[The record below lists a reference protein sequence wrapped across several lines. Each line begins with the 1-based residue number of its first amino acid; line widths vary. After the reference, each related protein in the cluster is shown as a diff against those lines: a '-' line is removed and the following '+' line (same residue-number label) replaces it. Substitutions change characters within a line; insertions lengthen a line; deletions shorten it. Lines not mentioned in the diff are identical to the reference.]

1 MIRSMIGVA
10 LVTLLF
16 AGPAA
21 LDASA
26 QSASGQP
33 GGATA
38 PAQSAAPVK
47 SPTAARHRA
56 AAEEGPQPTGLE
68 YPPCSR
74 TLRDQCIQLWQTN
87 LSKVYPQCSR
97 LRGSAS
103 RAACIEDAYKQQ
115 KS

>member
-21 LDASA
+21 LTASA

-33 GGATA
+33 GASTA
-38 PAQSAAPVK
+38 PATSTAPAKPHMAAKHKAAP
-47 SPTAARHRA
+47 
-56 AAEEGPQPTGLE
+56 EESAPVTGLD

-74 TLRDQCIQLWQTN
+74 TVRDQCIQLWQRN
-87 LSKVYPQCSR
+87 LSTAYPQCSKVR
-97 LRGSAS
+97 DTVS
-103 RAACIEDAYKQQ
+103 RASCIEDAYKQR